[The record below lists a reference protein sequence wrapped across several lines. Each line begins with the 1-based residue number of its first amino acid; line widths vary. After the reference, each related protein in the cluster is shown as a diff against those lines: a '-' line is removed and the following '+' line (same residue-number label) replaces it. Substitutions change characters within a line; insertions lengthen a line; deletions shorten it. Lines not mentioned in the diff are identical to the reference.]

1 MPGKGNAELAVM
13 PHAEKQERH
22 ARHWRYA
29 DQLMT
34 MFVRGDSFRSM
45 SEATGVPVSTVH
57 KIVHSAGA
65 QYVKDRYGDRT
76 VVLGRELSILDALTR
91 ANLRAALNGDEK
103 AARIVLEAR
112 RSARRLLGLDAAVR
126 AEVTVKTAQDIEI
139 ERLVSLMKQDPADDT
154 GAASADFVE
163 GLLKL

>member
-1 MPGKGNAELAVM
+1 MGSEIARM
-13 PHAEKQERH
+13 SHAERQERH
-22 ARHWRYA
+22 ARHWAYA

-34 MFVRGDSFRSM
+34 MFVRGDSYNQM
-45 SEATGVPVSTVH
+45 VAATGVPRATIH
-57 KIVHSAGA
+57 KIIHSTGT
-65 QYVKDRYGDRT
+65 QYVQDRYGDRT
-76 VVLGRELSILDALTR
+76 VVLGRELAILDGLTR

-112 RSARRLLGLDAAVR
+112 RSARRLLGLDAAIK

-139 ERLVSLMKQDPADDT
+139 ERLVALMKQDPADDT
-154 GAASADFVE
+154 GAASPDTIE

>member
-1 MPGKGNAELAVM
+1 M

-22 ARHWRYA
+22 ARHWAYA

-34 MFVRGDSFRSM
+34 MFVRGDSFRAM
-45 SEATGVPVSTVH
+45 SAATGVPVATCH
-57 KIVHSAGA
+57 KIIHAAGA
-65 QYVKDRYGDRT
+65 QYVTDRYGDRT

-91 ANLRAALNGDEK
+91 ANLRAALEGDEK

-112 RSARRLLGLDAAVR
+112 RSARKLLGLDAAIK

-139 ERLVSLMKQDPADDT
+139 ERLVTLMKQDPSGDT
-154 GAASADFVE
+154 GAASNDFVE
-163 GLLKL
+163 GMLKL

>member
-1 MPGKGNAELAVM
+1 MGSEIARM
-13 PHAEKQERH
+13 SHAERQERH
-22 ARHWRYA
+22 ERHWAYA
-29 DQLMT
+29 DELMK
-34 MFVRGDSFRSM
+34 MFVRGDSYSQM
-45 SEATGVPVSTVH
+45 VAATGVPRVTIH
-57 KIVHSAGA
+57 KIIHAAGA
-65 QYVKDRYGDRT
+65 DYVNSRYGDRT

-154 GAASADFVE
+154 GAASPDLVE

>member
-1 MPGKGNAELAVM
+1 M
-13 PHAEKQERH
+13 PHAERQERH
-22 ARHWRYA
+22 ARHWAYA

-34 MFVRGDSFRSM
+34 MYVRGDTFRAM
-45 SEATGVPVSTVH
+45 EAATGVPKSVCQRIIKQV
-57 KIVHSAGA
+57 GA
-65 QYVKDRYGDRT
+65 QYVHDRYGDRT
-76 VVLGRELSILDALTR
+76 VVLGRELAILDGLTR

-112 RSARRLLGLDAAVR
+112 RSARRLLGLDAAIR

-154 GAASADFVE
+154 GAASPDLVE

>member
-1 MPGKGNAELAVM
+1 MVSSEIARLPY
-13 PHAEKQERH
+13 AEKQARAERNW
-22 ARHWRYA
+22 AYA

-34 MFVRGDSFRSM
+34 MFVRGDSFRVM
-45 SEATGVPVSTVH
+45 SEATGVPVSVCH
-57 KIVHSAGA
+57 RIVKAAGA

-76 VVLGRELSILDALTR
+76 VVLGRELSILDSLTR

-112 RSARRLLGLDAAVR
+112 RSARRLLGLDAAIR

-139 ERLVSLMKQDPADDT
+139 ERLVTLMKQDPTEDPGPSSDT
-154 GAASADFVE
+154 VE